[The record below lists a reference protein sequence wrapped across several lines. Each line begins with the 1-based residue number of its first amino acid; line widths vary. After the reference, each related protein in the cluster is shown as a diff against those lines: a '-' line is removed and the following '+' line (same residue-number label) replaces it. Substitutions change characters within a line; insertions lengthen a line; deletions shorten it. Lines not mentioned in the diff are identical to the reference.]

1 MLPKDLQGWSGNGGE
16 LGVPRS
22 LRWKKHGRGTVR
34 KAAGSRACPS
44 QGELAKPF
52 ASADAPGSQLRSGLL
67 TWNLLAPVCL
77 N

>member
-16 LGVPRS
+16 LGVPKS
-22 LRWKKHGRGTVR
+22 PRWRKHGRGTVGE
-34 KAAGSRACPS
+34 AAGSRACPS
-44 QGELAKPF
+44 QEGLAKPT
-52 ASADAPGSQLRSGLL
+52 ASADAPGSQLRSRLL